1 MKAEVDQIKSVIA
14 TSTKTRTSV
23 FRSKL
28 LEKCRKVF
36 KEEIANYYII
46 CEDPKEK
53 EHKMKQFTLGS
64 KNIIFKIDVNFIG
77 ELINN
82 KILSKKIVFQC
93 VEHLFQNK
101 GDIINLEG
109 ICILLDK
116 FGTYI
121 NKDDNIKPQE
131 LEKYNELIDSH
142 LETLNYIQ
150 ENDKKLPGYIKYRII
165 NLIDKRD
172 RGWYESKVDK
182 VKTIK
187 SKNEVYKEYDQE
199 MREKGEIFE
208 TALSK
213 KNIDYDRVIISFI

>member
-101 GDIINLEG
+101 GEQISKSTVYY
-109 ICILLDK
+109 DK
-116 FGTYI
+116 
-121 NKDDNIKPQE
+121 
-131 LEKYNELIDSH
+131 
-142 LETLNYIQ
+142 TLNQ
-150 ENDKKLPGYIKYRII
+150 SDNKAKGIKFCDLII
-165 NLIDKRD
+165 
-172 RGWYESKVDK
+172 
-182 VKTIK
+182 
-187 SKNEVYKEYDQE
+187 KNERLNLRIMLLKTSLVFQVLSNNSWKYCFSSQ
-199 MREKGEIFE
+199 FE
-208 TALSK
+208 NLH
-213 KNIDYDRVIISFI
+213 NLSFIPVF